1 MPFKIPRSIEFT
13 NPSLFT
19 SGHPGPDH
27 ILVQTEE
34 LLDELELDSTELEED
49 EDEDELL
56 DEVTTQFAISHLNV
70 IHQFVTLLGSNS
82 MLQTPNTTN
91 RNFLYIG
98 SVGSN
103 DTEFF
108 LSLIEVTVEFVSPVK
123 AQPLSNIN
131 DRNGG
136 AKEEPL

>member
-1 MPFKIPRSIEFT
+1 
-13 NPSLFT
+13 LT

-34 LLDELELDSTELEED
+34 LLDELELDRTELE

-70 IHQFVTLLGSNS
+70 IHQFVILFGAKATS
-82 MLQTPNTTN
+82 QTPNTTN